1 MDNTAFLMAHPA
13 FGFGTYWVGFLVD
26 AVLLGVILQ
35 LCATW
40 AITSGKES
48 PIIKILVWYLVILS
62 LAITI
67 FISAF
72 AYHLFIFNFGNY
84 SAFSDA
90 NDAGMGSTSSAIA
103 AKVLAPDPSKLYTVE
118 YLVLGW
124 IICEALNDV
133 LTTSVIAFY
142 LIRSRSEWSETNQII
157 TKLLLLVVETQLPP
171 TMMALVFLVFYI
183 AAPNTTLIAFFVC
196 TPKVYVT
203 CLLFV
208 LNAKVKLQREISY
221 VQGRLGTSNAAQ
233 YNRSSVI
240 QISNRSSSRTPQR
253 LSGIQVTTQTITRL
267 SDKSPHSPSQTSIP
281 PPWAVNNQTSHEV
294 NTMKLRTNEYL
305 TNLTLTISDNI
316 IRSPLKTLLL
326 SFRVQASRSNVLIKP
341 QAINHYAVHHFIS
354 VPVPVTVGSRD
365 PSERYGGWRD
375 RQKIRATSKGHGCG
389 TMTHRRIAP
398 H

>member
-40 AITSGKES
+40 AMTSGKES

-90 NDAGMGSTSSAIA
+90 NDAGWFSWFFTLETFARTPVSMFFADRAWRMTNKSKVFAGLTISLAMGSTSSAIA

-267 SDKSPHSPSQTSIP
+267 SDKSPHTPSQTSIP

-294 NTMKLRTNEYL
+294 
-305 TNLTLTISDNI
+305 
-316 IRSPLKTLLL
+316 
-326 SFRVQASRSNVLIKP
+326 
-341 QAINHYAVHHFIS
+341 
-354 VPVPVTVGSRD
+354 
-365 PSERYGGWRD
+365 SEVV
-375 RQKIRATSKGHGCG
+375 
-389 TMTHRRIAP
+389 
-398 H
+398 